1 MILKVDCF
9 IVSCISWI
17 FLIRRFVYFIFSLI
31 DVSIFSMLSS
41 MPDNLSS
48 IPYILFV
55 MIAFATPDISSKLST
70 SKVTFLCVFFS
81 VSISICL
88 KIFIYFMYVNT
99 LPLSSDTPEKG
110 IGAHYKSLWF

>member
-1 MILKVDCF
+1 
-9 IVSCISWI
+9 
-17 FLIRRFVYFIFSLI
+17 
-31 DVSIFSMLSS
+31 
-41 MPDNLSS
+41 
-48 IPYILFV
+48 
-55 MIAFATPDISSKLST
+55 LST

-110 IGAHYKSLWF
+110 IGAHYKSLWFWATMWLLGIGLRNSGRTASGLNLWTISPVPYISILSSWTVFSIPSPA